1 MVFRAGY
8 ITRRAVHLYLSNIY
22 VYYTLYIQGYLEEK
36 LALESVKK
44 LIKKTKGIIEE
55 SMKMIEFVD
64 NLVCEIL

>member
-8 ITRRAVHLYLSNIY
+8 IARRAVHLYLSNIY